1 MHWIVRPSAF
11 NEMVQAFPARMIRS
25 DLLVLLNK
33 SERRSLKLKVTR
45 GHCGGKAVGSTRIL
59 DEAPQLSP
67 KRNTLALPQL
77 HRFVMNTA
85 RN

>member
-45 GHCGGKAVGSTRIL
+45 GHCGGKLVPPEYSTRL
-59 DEAPQLSP
+59 HSFL
-67 KRNTLALPQL
+67 RNAI
-77 HRFVMNTA
+77 R
-85 RN
+85 